1 MEPAYKGAEI
11 SRDISPKVMPVAQKW
26 AEALNAS
33 VNLMHTGNLSAEE
46 RSDVVALAM
55 QTAAAMLAPFEPTMV
70 ERKTMAN
77 HFFDQLGIMCEQ
89 YFEDKAKAG
98 RS

>member
-1 MEPAYKGAEI
+1 MEQTYKGAEI
-11 SRDISPKVMPVAQKW
+11 SRDISPKLMPVAQKW

-33 VNLMHTGNLSAEE
+33 VNLMHTGGLTAEE
-46 RSDVVALAM
+46 RSDVIALAM
-55 QTAAAMLAPFEPTMV
+55 QTTAAMLAPFEPTVV
-70 ERKTMAN
+70 ERKAMAT